1 MFGAH
6 FVTVQS
12 HEERWRDDSVS
23 APPASNFVS
32 SSLCACVLSCV
43 QVSTSRPGGEN
54 PSHCPECLQHG
65 NQGGADTAKHYGAR
79 KR

>member
-1 MFGAH
+1 MF
-6 FVTVQS
+6 VQL
-12 HEERWRDDSVS
+12 HEERW
-23 APPASNFVS
+23 
-32 SSLCACVLSCV
+32 SLQCETTVCQYLQLITLSLLHCVCVLSCV

-54 PSHCPECLQHG
+54 PSHCPECLEHG